1 MVRRRSWSD
10 PVAGGLTSGCGLH
23 TYEVC
28 GLPSRL
34 ALGYR
39 VGALSGRGAGVLHFF
54 AKVVF
59 IENKPTG
66 TSPEVRRTARSEH
79 GTRTPTAASGEC
91 AGDKHD
97 TRNCVYSTVV
107 VAVVARRGQR

>member
-1 MVRRRSWSD
+1 MGDLFLLSITLLYVRRVTSYVRMLGCRLLYTWPVRGSRRRSWSVD

-39 VGALSGRGAGVLHFF
+39 VGALSGRGAGALHFLQ
-54 AKVVF
+54 K
-59 IENKPTG
+59 
-66 TSPEVRRTARSEH
+66 
-79 GTRTPTAASGEC
+79 
-91 AGDKHD
+91 
-97 TRNCVYSTVV
+97 
-107 VAVVARRGQR
+107 

>member
-23 TYEVC
+23 TYGSLWITESPCARVPRR
-28 GLPSRL
+28 GLVWP
-34 ALGYR
+34 
-39 VGALSGRGAGVLHFF
+39 GRGRASFF

-107 VAVVARRGQR
+107 VAVGARRGQR